1 MTRNILICLP
11 FDFFPPNSKNL
22 TLTGVELGL
31 YAYGSLIFER
41 GGEIGLKLEDEQSC
55 KRKDRKSR

>member
-1 MTRNILICLP
+1 MTFQRSPCDSAIYQLK
-11 FDFFPPNSKNL
+11 S
-22 TLTGVELGL
+22 
-31 YAYGSLIFER
+31 YGSLIFER